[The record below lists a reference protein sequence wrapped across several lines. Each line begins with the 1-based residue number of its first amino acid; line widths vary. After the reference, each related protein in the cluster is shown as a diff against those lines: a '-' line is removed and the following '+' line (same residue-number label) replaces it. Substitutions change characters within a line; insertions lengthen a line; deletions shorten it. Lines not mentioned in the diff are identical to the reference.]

1 MKKLLALV
9 AVCLTF
15 VACNAYSATL
25 DERIAK
31 VEAKY
36 EQRLKKIDS
45 SRYTD
50 ARKSMLKEHATQT
63 KNLKVKQMKELATLK
78 KSSPKKNTKKTK

>member
-36 EQRLKKIDS
+36 EQRLKKIDN

-50 ARKSMLKEHATQT
+50 ARKSMLKEHATQI